1 MEWIA
6 DPSIWAG
13 LVTLI
18 VIELVLGIDNL
29 VFIAILAE
37 KLPPGQRDRA
47 RITGLILAMI
57 MRLLLLASISWL
69 VTLTKPLFSIQALSF
84 SARDLIMLFGGFF
97 LLFKATMEL
106 NERLEGKDSAN
117 PTQRKGAKF
126 WAVVAQIV
134 VLDAIFSLDS
144 VITAVG
150 MVDHLA
156 KIRPRLGGKMGVIS
170 KIFANPVI
178 PQIDDY
184 YEPFTF
190 DYQHLH
196 TAPESKHQPTARPR
210 SLIDGKRMDKV
221 IWGPNWEELL
231 GGEFEKRARDRNFDN
246 IQKEM
251 YGQFENTFMMYLPRL
266 CEHCLNPS
274 CVATCPSGAIYKREE
289 DGIVL
294 IDQDKC
300 RGWRLCISGCPYK
313 KIYFNWK
320 SGKSEKCI
328 FCYPRIESGQPT
340 VCSETCV
347 GRIRYLG
354 VLLYDADRIE
364 EAASTEHETDL
375 YERQCDVFLNP
386 HDPAVIEEALKQGI
400 PQNVIDAAQRSPVYK
415 MAMDWKLALPLH
427 PEYRTLPMVWYVPP
441 LSPIQSYADAGGLPH
456 NGNILP
462 AVETLRIPVQYLA
475 NMLSAG
481 DTGPVIRAL
490 KRMMAMR
497 HYMRSQTVEGVTDTR
512 AIDEVGLSVQQVEEM
527 YRYLAIANYEDRFVI
542 PTSHREMAR
551 DAFPERNGCGFT
563 FGDGCHGSD
572 TKFNLFNSSRI
583 DAINI
588 TEVRDKAEGE

>member
-1 MEWIA
+1 MKIR
-6 DPSIWAG
+6 S
-13 LVTLI
+13 
-18 VIELVLGIDNL
+18 
-29 VFIAILAE
+29 
-37 KLPPGQRDRA
+37 Q
-47 RITGLILAMI
+47 
-57 MRLLLLASISWL
+57 
-69 VTLTKPLFSIQALSF
+69 
-84 SARDLIMLFGGFF
+84 
-97 LLFKATMEL
+97 
-106 NERLEGKDSAN
+106 
-117 PTQRKGAKF
+117 
-126 WAVVAQIV
+126 
-134 VLDAIFSLDS
+134 
-144 VITAVG
+144 VG
-150 MVDHLA
+150 MVLNLDKCIGCHTCSVTCKNVWTGREGMEYA
-156 KIRPRLGGKMGVIS
+156 WFNNVETKPGIGYPKNWEDQEEWQGGWVRDVNGKIRPRLGSKMGVIT
-170 KIFANPVI
+170 KIFANPVV

-190 DYQHLH
+190 DYEHLH
-196 TAPESKHQPTARPR
+196 SAPEGKHIPTARPR

-231 GGEFEKRARDRNFDN
+231 GGEFEKRARDRNFEAM
-246 IQKEM
+246 QKEM

-274 CVATCPSGAIYKREE
+274 
-289 DGIVL
+289 
-294 IDQDKC
+294 
-300 RGWRLCISGCPYK
+300 
-313 KIYFNWK
+313 F
-320 SGKSEKCI
+320 

-364 EAASTEHETDL
+364 EAASTEREVDL
-375 YERQCDVFLNP
+375 YERQCEVFLDP
-386 HDPAVIEEALKQGI
+386 HDPSVIEEALKQGI
-400 PQNVIDAAQRSPVYK
+400 PQNVIEAAQRSPVYK

-441 LSPIQSYADAGGLPH
+441 LSPIQSYADAGGLPKSE
-456 NGNILP
+456 GVLP
-462 AVETLRIPVQYLA
+462 AIESLRIPVQYLA

-481 DTGPVIRAL
+481 DTGPVLRAL

-512 AIDEVGLSVQQVEEM
+512 AIDEVGLSVAQVEEM

-542 PTSHREMAR
+542 PTSHWEMAG
-551 DAFPERNGCGFT
+551 DAFAERNGCGFT

-572 TKFNLFNSSRI
+572 SKFNLFNSSRI